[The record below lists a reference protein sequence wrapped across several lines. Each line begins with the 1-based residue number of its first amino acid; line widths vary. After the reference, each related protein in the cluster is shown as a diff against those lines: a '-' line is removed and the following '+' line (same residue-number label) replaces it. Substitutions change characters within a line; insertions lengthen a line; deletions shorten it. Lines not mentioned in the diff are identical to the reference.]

1 MEKLEVLPSFKKRFA
16 EKIKSSI
23 QSIKYC
29 QSTDK
34 SVVEIKFANSNTVKS
49 IDLKFMG
56 GEIIKN
62 EDDLMMVNIQPQDW
76 LKIRNVFADAQRAA
90 MHCSVS
96 TISSDGFPTSSPIG
110 TLFLHEYN
118 SLILFVII

>member
-62 EDDLMMVNIQPQDW
+62 EDGSDKDILPLFNPD
-76 LKIRNVFADAQRAA
+76 ADIVDNASRLLQL
-90 MHCSVS
+90 
-96 TISSDGFPTSSPIG
+96 DD
-110 TLFLHEYN
+110 Y
-118 SLILFVII
+118 SLIICLNEILNPELIHQIVALQNKKTQL